1 MVINKRKYRQ
11 CCTKFVSNGE
21 TLKDGK
27 LIANKFNDF
36 FVNVGSSLAKTIPL
50 SPKNPTDYMMQN
62 IDTIFNINPVTEDEI
77 VKIMGQFKDSAAG
90 WDSLKPSI
98 IKNIKEYVKL
108 PLACICNL
116 SFSTGVFPT
125 ELKLANVAPVF
136 KANDEMAFT
145 NYRPVSVLPVF
156 SKLVER
162 LMYNR
167 LVTYINENR
176 LLYKYQFGF
185 QEGKATYMALIVLI
199 EKVAEAL
206 DKGESVIGVFLDFS
220 KAFDTVD
227 HGILLAK
234 LHKYEVHD
242 TALKWF
248 EDYLTNRMQYV
259 TYNSIKSEQKMIDC
273 GVPQGSILGPLLF
286 LLYINDLSTVSESCF
301 SILFADDTNM
311 FIAGKDIQD
320 MCHKLNE
327 DLTKIQEWLCCNKL
341 SLNVSKTHYV
351 VFMPRNKFFNDVNV
365 MINNEKIERV
375 YVTKFLGVQ
384 IDAQL
389 NWKRH
394 IEYTCK
400 KLSKCIGILA
410 KARKVLYKSCLIN
423 LYYTFAYPYFI
434 YCNHVWGNA
443 YQTNLEKIIIVQK
456 RLLRLITGSPYRA
469 HTEPLFV
476 ANRILTFKEINEFT
490 IGVFM
495 FKSQNGDLPEF
506 FYNYYQTH
514 KDVHGRETR
523 NADALYVPYGRLDI
537 RKTSV
542 RIYGADVWNSIPTY
556 IQRSESITIF
566 KHRFRCY
573 LIDRKLMV

>member
-1 MVINKRKYRQ
+1 
-11 CCTKFVSNGE
+11 
-21 TLKDGK
+21 
-27 LIANKFNDF
+27 
-36 FVNVGSSLAKTIPL
+36 
-50 SPKNPTDYMMQN
+50 MMQN

-77 VKIMGQFKDSAAG
+77 VKIMGQFKDNAAG

-98 IKNIKEYVKL
+98 MKNIKEYVKL

-136 KANDEMAFT
+136 KANDEMTST
-145 NYRPVSVLPVF
+145 NNRLVSVLHLF

-199 EKVAEAL
+199 GKVTEAL

-234 LHKYEVHD
+234 LKKYGVHD

-248 EDYLTNRMQYV
+248 EDYLTNRMQYA
-259 TYNSIKSEQKMIDC
+259 TYNSIKSEQKIIDC

-286 LLYINDLSTVSESCF
+286 LLYINDLSTVSEPCF

-311 FIAGKDIQD
+311 FIAGKYIQD

-341 SLNVSKTHYV
+341 SLNVSNTHYM
-351 VFMPRNKFFNDVNV
+351 VFTPRNKFF
-365 MINNEKIERV
+365 
-375 YVTKFLGVQ
+375 
-384 IDAQL
+384 
-389 NWKRH
+389 
-394 IEYTCK
+394 
-400 KLSKCIGILA
+400 
-410 KARKVLYKSCLIN
+410 
-423 LYYTFAYPYFI
+423 
-434 YCNHVWGNA
+434 
-443 YQTNLEKIIIVQK
+443 
-456 RLLRLITGSPYRA
+456 
-469 HTEPLFV
+469 
-476 ANRILTFKEINEFT
+476 
-490 IGVFM
+490 
-495 FKSQNGDLPEF
+495 
-506 FYNYYQTH
+506 
-514 KDVHGRETR
+514 
-523 NADALYVPYGRLDI
+523 
-537 RKTSV
+537 
-542 RIYGADVWNSIPTY
+542 
-556 IQRSESITIF
+556 
-566 KHRFRCY
+566 
-573 LIDRKLMV
+573 